1 MSHKNVQA
9 AKLAVMQESTNG
21 VNLKE
26 LFVAAGLVVQ
36 PQAAEILGVATY
48 TLGQKT
54 YRHVRV
60 KCVFRLFHVQ
70 SETWE
75 DLVSLG
81 EAADT
86 GDTAV
91 IKACQV
97 AYSFAMAQTFFLQPS
112 AVQEQPIAEPTSLER
127 GGVYRAVTETS
138 DEVEFIRGAEFQQAE
153 S

>member
-21 VNLKE
+21 ANLKE

-112 AVQEQPIAEPTSLER
+112 GQQQPIAEPTSLER
-127 GGVYRAVTETS
+127 GGVYRAVTETNG
-138 DEVEFIRGAEFQQAE
+138 EVEFVKSSEFEQAE

>member
-21 VNLKE
+21 ANLRE
-26 LFVAAGLVVQ
+26 LMVSAELVVQ
-36 PQAAEILGVATY
+36 PHSAEILGVANY
-48 TLGQKT
+48 TLGQKA

-60 KCVFRLFHVQ
+60 KCVFRLFHVP

-97 AYSFAMAQTFFLQPS
+97 AYSFAMAQTFLLQPS
-112 AVQEQPIAEPTSLER
+112 AQQPPIAEPTSFEL
-127 GGVYRAVTETS
+127 GGVQRSVTETGG
-138 DEVEFIRGAEFQQAE
+138 EVEFVKGSEFEQAE